1 MRDQTKRCYQN
12 QIARAVIEGYTSEGA
27 GIARLNGCAVF
38 VPGAVRGDDCDIR
51 VVNVRSRYAWGKI
64 ERLYT
69 PSPHRVV
76 PDCRVFPDC
85 GGCALRHLTYEEEL
99 RLKKDHAMETMRR
112 IGGSEPIFDGI
123 IGAREVD
130 AYRNK
135 AQYPVRYQK
144 GRVVAGFYRNG
155 THEVVPC
162 GDCRIESAA
171 SRAIRNAVL
180 AYMRRF
186 HVHAYNEL
194 DGSGL
199 IRHIFVRTSRNGTSL
214 VCIVATKKELPFSR
228 ELVDMLRRACEGV
241 TGILINVNRRRDNVI
256 LSDETVLLWGSE
268 FITETL
274 LGYRFRLSVD
284 SFFQVNPAQTE
295 RLYAV
300 AASYLGDGVRDL
312 LDLYCGVGSIGICLS
327 EKVRRLTGV
336 EIVARAVQ
344 DAEENARE
352 NGITDARFLAAD
364 AGTASR
370 QLAKEGYQPDA
381 IVVDPPRK
389 GLDIVCIDAIIHM
402 APEKLIYI
410 SCNPSTQAR
419 DVALLRE
426 RGYEAVRMTAVD
438 LFPRTHHVETVVL
451 LSKLNAKQHIEIN
464 LDMDELDL
472 TDAEKKATY
481 QEIKGYVLEH
491 SGLKVSSLYIAQ
503 VKQKS
508 GIIERENYNKPK
520 SEDAKQPQCPPDKE
534 KAIKEALKHF
544 GMI

>member
-1 MRDQTKRCYQN
+1 M
-12 QIARAVIEGYTSEGA
+12 
-27 GIARLNGCAVF
+27 
-38 VPGAVRGDDCDIR
+38 
-51 VVNVRSRYAWGKI
+51 
-64 ERLYT
+64 
-69 PSPHRVV
+69 
-76 PDCRVFPDC
+76 
-85 GGCALRHLTYEEEL
+85 
-99 RLKKDHAMETMRR
+99 
-112 IGGSEPIFDGI
+112 
-123 IGAREVD
+123 
-130 AYRNK
+130 
-135 AQYPVRYQK
+135 
-144 GRVVAGFYRNG
+144 
-155 THEVVPC
+155 PC

-352 NGITDARFLAAD
+352 NGITDARFSGGGRWDGFQTVGKRRLSARCYCSGSATKRFGYRMHRCNYSYGARKAD
-364 AGTASR
+364 
-370 QLAKEGYQPDA
+370 
-381 IVVDPPRK
+381 
-389 GLDIVCIDAIIHM
+389 
-402 APEKLIYI
+402 
-410 SCNPSTQAR
+410 
-419 DVALLRE
+419 
-426 RGYEAVRMTAVD
+426 
-438 LFPRTHHVETVVL
+438 
-451 LSKLNAKQHIEIN
+451 
-464 LDMDELDL
+464 
-472 TDAEKKATY
+472 
-481 QEIKGYVLEH
+481 
-491 SGLKVSSLYIAQ
+491 LYILQ
-503 VKQKS
+503 SFYS
-508 GIIERENYNKPK
+508 G
-520 SEDAKQPQCPPDKE
+520 A
-534 KAIKEALKHF
+534 
-544 GMI
+544 